1 MSKSKLK
8 LVKSDGER
16 SFIRKLADLIVQE
29 VNAEYGNDNVVTVHL
44 INAIMNMIE
53 TEIYYSKYS
62 KNKFDKKKILY
73 LVLNKCFNNKY
84 TDENDTIIEDAIRY
98 IIDNKLIKL
107 NKKNLFVKYGRK
119 VLKLGLDFIM

>member
-1 MSKSKLK
+1 
-8 LVKSDGER
+8 VKSDGER

-29 VNAEYGNDNVVTVHL
+29 VNQEYGNDNTVTVHL
-44 INAIMNMIE
+44 INSIMNMIE

-73 LVLNKCFNNKY
+73 LVLNKCFENKY
-84 TDENDTIIEDAIRY
+84 AEDDTMIEDSIRY

-107 NKKNLFVKYGRK
+107 NKKNLFIRYAKK
-119 VLKLGLDFIM
+119 ALKFGLDVIM

>member
-1 MSKSKLK
+1 
-8 LVKSDGER
+8 VKSDGER